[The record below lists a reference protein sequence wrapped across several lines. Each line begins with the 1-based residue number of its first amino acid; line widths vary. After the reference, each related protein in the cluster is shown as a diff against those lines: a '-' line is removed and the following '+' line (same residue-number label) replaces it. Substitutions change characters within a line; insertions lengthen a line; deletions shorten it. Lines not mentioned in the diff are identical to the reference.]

1 MCDYINEPVDQ
12 KNSYL
17 EYDELKQ
24 VYKAMLMW
32 NKILF
37 EERKG
42 QLVTERRALLKED
55 KTIDYK

>member
-24 VYKAMLMW
+24 IYKAMLMW

-55 KTIDYK
+55 KTADYK